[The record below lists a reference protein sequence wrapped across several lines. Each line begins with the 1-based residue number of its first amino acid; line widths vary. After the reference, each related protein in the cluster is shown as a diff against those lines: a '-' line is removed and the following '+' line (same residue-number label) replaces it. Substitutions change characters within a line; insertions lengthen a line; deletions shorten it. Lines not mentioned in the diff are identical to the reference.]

1 MAVKPLLAVG
11 CQGSYPLDMPL
22 LQKFDSAGNP
32 YAHGHRVYPGKN
44 VTMIAGVALTGAGHT
59 ITTATLQHYT
69 DVAAQ
74 AAVGEDAVTTV
85 CRGVHGDVRWSAN
98 HGAPCLGVTVDPS
111 GNVYTFGD
119 AINAYGQPRT
129 TPTDS
134 GTFVTTRK
142 YSPAGTLIWSADHG
156 FSAAYSTYGAQ
167 VHRAILYHDGYLY
180 TAGFAMPYSAPLVTK
195 TDAAT
200 GDVIWS
206 LPAESGYVWGLATDA
221 DGNIVQV
228 GSFPPPGG
236 GISQALRKHDPDG
249 VYIAGSQGPLNDT
262 GDRSSGRKVVV
273 NSAGHIIAAMSPTL
287 ISAEYRVLFEYD
299 ANCLFVA
306 HDDASIFGRSITGL
320 VIDADDTI
328 YLTHTVPSGSGSGE
342 AHRTVRSVIGLSLDW
357 QVSTFGVDTADVVG
371 NAISAIS
378 LAIAEVETP
387 PLRFKARL
395 AVPTISGDAYVIP
408 PALPLRFR
416 LGQPLTLRDYVGASL
431 PVVWRLAFPDDPEL
445 SLPLRSVQIRRV
457 ETTTALTLVVSIPD
471 ADGIA
476 ALEDQIGADM
486 TLYRGFRFPDG
497 REQLEPMVTVP
508 LAGITADVGSS
519 NASATLT
526 GTLTAEAQVPE
537 TRRLQGIS
545 YRNTR
550 DGKRRVRCAVDT
562 FLQPGTV
569 ADLGDGETFT
579 VGEITI
585 FADFDTSSM
594 EVTE

>member
-11 CQGSYPLDMPL
+11 CHGFNPYDAPA

-32 YAHGHRVYPGKN
+32 YAHGHRVYTGKN
-44 VTMIAGVALTGAGHT
+44 VIMIAGVALTGSGHT
-59 ITTATLQHYT
+59 ITTAALRYYT

-74 AAVGEDAVTTV
+74 AAYGEDAATTV
-85 CRGVHGDVRWSAN
+85 YRGVHGDVRWSAN

-142 YSPAGTLIWSADHG
+142 YSPSGTPIWSADHG
-156 FSAAYSTYGAQ
+156 FSAAFSVYGAE
-167 VHRAILYHDGYLY
+167 VHRSILYHDGYIY
-180 TAGFAMPYSAPLVTK
+180 TGGFSTPYAAPLVTK

-236 GISQALRKHDPDG
+236 GIAQALRKHDPDG

-262 GDRSSGRKVVV
+262 GDRSSGRKGVV

-287 ISAEYRVLFEYD
+287 IGAEYRVLFEYD
-299 ANCLFVA
+299 ENCLFVA
-306 HDDASIFGRSITGL
+306 HDDASIVRPINGL
-320 VIDADDTI
+320 VIDADDVI
-328 YLTHTVPSGSGSGE
+328 YLCHSVPSGGASGP
-342 AHRTVRSVIGLSLDW
+342 AARTVRCAVDLS
-357 QVSTFGVDTADVVG
+357 QVWYSPTFGVDTADVVG

-431 PVVWRLAFPDDPEL
+431 PVVWRLAFPDDPDL

-471 ADGIA
+471 ADGIT